1 VTESV
6 LKEPADLHV
15 GSKGWD
21 VVLFDLDGTLTDSA
35 QGVIN
40 GVLHACDQLGIDP
53 PGTDVI
59 QKFLGPPLSHSF
71 REYAGVAPERISD
84 AVRIYREYYDE
95 IGKYENAVF
104 DGIPV
109 LLTELGRQGK
119 RLAVATSKVDYAAVS
134 ILQHFNLD
142 HHFEV
147 IAGADV
153 SGELRGTKA
162 NVIAHALEELRM
174 CDGTSVVMIGDREHD
189 IHGAQAHNLP
199 SIGVTWGYGSRE
211 ELETSQAT
219 HIVESLQDL
228 SSLLR

>member
-1 VTESV
+1 MTESV

-15 GSKGWD
+15 GSNGWD

-40 GVLHACDQLGIDP
+40 GVLHACAQLGIEP
-53 PGTDVI
+53 PEMDVI

-71 REYAGVAPERISD
+71 REYAGVESAAITD

-95 IGKYENAVF
+95 VGKYENRVF
-104 DGIPV
+104 DGIPE
-109 LLTELGRQGK
+109 LLTELVNQGK

-134 ILQHFNLD
+134 ILEHFNLD
-142 HHFEV
+142 HHFDV

-162 NVIAHALEELRM
+162 GVIAHALEELRM

-189 IHGAQAHNLP
+189 IHGAQSHNLP

-211 ELETSQAT
+211 ELEIAAAD
-219 HIVESLQDL
+219 HVVESLQDL
-228 SSLLR
+228 KSLLA